1 MATHSSTLAWRIPW
15 REDKDSDVTWQPNND
30 NNWKKRKRGLHVGKG
45 KKSHLCADDMQ
56 KVMKSPHGDLPA
68 LINAFENV
76 YYIKSVQKCQLY
88 FYACEQSKK
97 PGMGRHTLLQWIFL
111 TQGMNPGLL
120 HCRQILYHLSHQGS
134 PSICP
139 WGFSSQEYWSG

>member
-1 MATHSSTLAWRIPW
+1 MCCRPW
-15 REDKDSDVTWQPNND
+15 GHKDSDVTWQPNND

-45 KKSHLCADDMQ
+45 KKSHLCTDDMQ

-97 PGMGRHTLLQWIFL
+97 QIKNTVPFVVASRRKKYFGISL
-111 TQGMNPGLL
+111 TKEVKY
-120 HCRQILYHLSHQGS
+120 LYSKTMLK
-134 PSICP
+134 
-139 WGFSSQEYWSG
+139 EM